1 MSLSKFIKKAAKS
14 QYFRALVVRAIEDA
28 ILLFGL
34 GVGIWTIM
42 ALASAAL
49 RMLGVG

>member
-1 MSLSKFIKKAAKS
+1 MTKKAR
-14 QYFRALVVRAIEDA
+14 FRALVVRAIEDA
-28 ILLFGL
+28 IILFGF